1 MKRILIHIPLGLVLV
16 ASVYIHWSLVLAT
29 TGLFIFYERSEDH
42 WIRDQAWKDVR
53 GVLWGIALG
62 VLAILLE
69 RHLA

>member
-16 ASVYIHWSLVLAT
+16 AAVYIHWSLVLAT
-29 TGLFIFYERSEDH
+29 TGLFIFYERNEDH
-42 WIRDQAWKDVR
+42 WVRDQAWKDV
-53 GVLWGIALG
+53 GGALWGIALG